1 MCLPISMNPPGSMGR
16 RCLISHPC
24 KPGETIDSMAWQS
37 WSGCHWYN
45 FSTCRDIYIYINKRV
60 VKPWKKSPHSLHKS
74 TCSYELN
81 MNKTTFSVLSCLST
95 GPVLVLSHFMSTRM
109 IAYAVSRPRRL
120 SKSFIPKISNACF
133 KKTKRRQKTSTKQP
147 AHPKKKLPFNKNAC
161 FRTEDERRNG
171 PGRRYIVCREKTKNF
186 PDPKRYLRSQ
196 TETFGQKN

>member
-1 MCLPISMNPPGSMGR
+1 M
-16 RCLISHPC
+16 
-24 KPGETIDSMAWQS
+24 
-37 WSGCHWYN
+37 
-45 FSTCRDIYIYINKRV
+45 
-60 VKPWKKSPHSLHKS
+60 
-74 TCSYELN
+74 
-81 MNKTTFSVLSCLST
+81 LSCLST

-171 PGRRYIVCREKTKNF
+171 PGRRYIVSGKNQKFPRPKTLPSEPNRNLRTEKLAF
-186 PDPKRYLRSQ
+186 R
-196 TETFGQKN
+196 TFSFRCFKPGKLTFCATFLGYEMRHGENLL